1 MENESTS
8 LDAAVTAAYEKAHAP
23 EPPPAA
29 PSSPAPEPASPA
41 APETP
46 SEPAAAPPSDGR
58 VRDEHGRFKAK
69 DTAAPTEGGAETAGA
84 SAQPQAPTTVKP
96 EPDKHL
102 QAMGMTAGDAEMFK
116 ALPEAAQKFL
126 TRRYRE
132 METGLKDVLPLREF
146 QPVAEMFKPYEAQ
159 LRMAG
164 LTPSGVIQRWAAA
177 EQMLQQNP
185 VAALGRLAQMYG
197 VDLAQIAPQA
207 SQQAS
212 QAPQQGGDSG
222 PSWLAADPLMQR
234 TQQELDWVKAQLAE
248 RETQHY
254 AGQID
259 QFANMKG
266 QDGKLAHPYFEKVR
280 QRMGAMVG
288 SLPQG
293 AVPDLEALYQEA
305 CWGHPEIREE
315 LLAAQRDAAARAA
328 QSAAQAKA
336 AAAGKAGISL
346 GSGAPLP
353 GSDRPAPQSMD
364 AVLNEAWNRA
374 HR

>member
-1 MENESTS
+1 MENNDTS

-41 APETP
+41 APEAP
-46 SEPAAAPPSDGR
+46 SEPAAAPPTDGR

-69 DTAAPTEGGAETAGA
+69 ETAGEA
-84 SAQPQAPTTVKP
+84 TEGTLATSEPKP
-96 EPDKHL
+96 LGPGGAVPKPDLDKSL
-102 QAMGMTAGDAEMFK
+102 QAMGMTPGDVESFK
-116 ALPEAAQKFL
+116 ALPEAQQKFL

-159 LRMAG
+159 LRAEG
-164 LTPSGVIQRWAAA
+164 LTAAGVIQRWAGA
-177 EQMLQQNP
+177 EQALQQNP
-185 VAALGRLAQMYG
+185 YGAIQWLAGKYG
-197 VDLAQIAPQA
+197 VDLAKFANGA
-207 SQQAS
+207 QQAP
-212 QAPQQGGDSG
+212 QAPQQGGEN

-234 TQQELDWVKAQLAE
+234 TQQELDWVKRQLVE
-248 RETQHY
+248 REQSHY

-259 QFANMKG
+259 QFASMKTPE
-266 QDGKLAHPYFEKVR
+266 GKLAHPYFEKVR

-293 AVPDLEALYQEA
+293 IVPDLEALYQEA

-328 QSAAQAKA
+328 QSTAQAKA

-364 AVLNEAWNRA
+364 AILDEAWNRT

>member
-69 DTAAPTEGGAETAGA
+69 GDTQETPANPPVSEKGDTLVAGKGVTL
-84 SAQPQAPTTVKP
+84 PPL
-96 EPDKHL
+96 DKSL

-116 ALPEAAQKFL
+116 ALPEQAQKFL

-132 METGLKDVLPLREF
+132 MEAGLKDVLPLREF

-185 VAALGRLAQMYG
+185 VAALHRLAQMYG
-197 VDLAQIAPQA
+197 VELGGPANGH
-207 SQQAS
+207 QQAL
-212 QAPQQGGDSG
+212 QAPQQGGESG

-234 TQQELDWVKAQLAE
+234 TQQELDWVKQQLAE

-259 QFANMKG
+259 QFASMKTPE
-266 QDGKLAHPYFEKVR
+266 GKLAHPYFEKVR

-293 AVPDLEALYQEA
+293 AAPDLEALYQEA